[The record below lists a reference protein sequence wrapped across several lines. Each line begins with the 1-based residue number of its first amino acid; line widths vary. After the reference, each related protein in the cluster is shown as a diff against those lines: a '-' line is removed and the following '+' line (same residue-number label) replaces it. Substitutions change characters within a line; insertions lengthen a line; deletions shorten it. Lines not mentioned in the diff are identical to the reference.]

1 MGPFLRILGCFDW
14 VCDPFIGIT
23 REQLLKQNT
32 LAHIL
37 RLFLLLTATK
47 LWITSSK
54 HAGKISFPTQVVRK
68 KGKKGQ
74 IQILRIIMYV
84 LGYYTSHTGTKNLFW
99 SKNPLDQK
107 TPKKKKSIFFQKNL
121 DFRVKDKKSF
131 FLRKEVLHYVVWLS
145 RMTHFFEIF
154 FRCANG
160 NVLFL
165 P

>member
-1 MGPFLRILGCFDW
+1 MGPFLRILGYFDW

-68 KGKKGQ
+68 KGKKRPNTD
-74 IQILRIIMYV
+74 ITYYYV
-84 LGYYTSHTGTKNLFW
+84 CIRLLHIPHW
-99 SKNPLDQK
+99 DQK
-107 TPKKKKSIFFQKNL
+107 PIL
-121 DFRVKDKKSF
+121 IKKSF
-131 FLRKEVLHYVVWLS
+131 GSKNTKKRRNFQKILALKILLIWQ
-145 RMTHFFEIF
+145 IF
-154 FRCANG
+154 IKSNFGVEN
-160 NVLFL
+160 
-165 P
+165 

>member
-1 MGPFLRILGCFDW
+1 MAFNGLYGFGLQKSRGKVGKGGIRSKKHQQLSLSLTAVVIAFWNVLGPFLRILGYFDW

-84 LGYYTSHTGTKNLFW
+84 LGYYTSHTGTKNQFW

-107 TPKKKKSIFFQKNL
+107 TPKK
-121 DFRVKDKKSF
+121 
-131 FLRKEVLHYVVWLS
+131 E
-145 RMTHFFEIF
+145 EIF
-154 FRCANG
+154 KKIWR
-160 NVLFL
+160 
-165 P
+165 